1 LSQEMDMDETI
12 VEVSTQILYIPTI
25 RPHKMSAATMHK
37 QCLVLVRIK
46 TSDGIEGI
54 GEATTIGGLNYGGES
69 PESMKTNIARYFAPL
84 LIGQPASGLAAMRQR
99 IDKAIKDNRFAKCAI
114 ETALYDAYAKRL
126 GVPLN
131 ALFGG
136 AVHDRISVAWTL
148 ASGDTQKDI
157 DEAQQMLDTRRHRIF
172 KLKVGMRAPK
182 EDLKHIRAIRGA
194 LSESASIR
202 IDVNQGWSETEATQH
217 LRALADAGVELVE
230 QPIHEKN
237 LAGLQRLTALGI
249 VPIMA
254 DESLK
259 GPQDG
264 FALASAHCANVFA
277 IKIEQAGGLQNARD
291 LIGIAQA
298 ADIALY
304 GGTML
309 EGSIATIAAAHLFST
324 LNRLEWGTEMFG
336 PLLLKDEILATPLDF
351 SDYTLKIPDGP
362 GLGITLD
369 EDKIAYY
376 TRK

>member
-1 LSQEMDMDETI
+1 MDATI
-12 VEVSTQILYIPTI
+12 IEVSTRILDIPTI
-25 RPHKMSAATMHK
+25 RPHKMSVATMNN
-37 QCLVLVRIK
+37 QSIVLVRIK

-69 PESMKTNIARYFAPL
+69 PESIKTNIDSYFAPL
-84 LIGQPASGLAAMRQR
+84 IIGQSATRLAAVRKL
-99 IDKAIKDNRFAKCAI
+99 INKTIKDNRFAKSAV

-136 AVHDRISVAWTL
+136 AIADEISVAWTL

-157 DEAQQMLDTRRHRIF
+157 AEAEQLLEQRRHNIF

-182 EDLKHIRAIRGA
+182 DDIKHIAAIRKA
-194 LSESASIR
+194 LGDDISIR
-202 IDVNQGWSETEATQH
+202 IDVNQGWSETQAIQN
-217 LRALADAGVELVE
+217 LRPLADAGVELIE

-237 LAGLQRLTALGI
+237 LAGLSRLTALGI

-259 GPQDG
+259 GPEDG
-264 FALASAHCANVFA
+264 FMLAKHKCADVYA

-309 EGSIATIAAAHLFST
+309 EGSISTIASAHLFAT
-324 LNRLEWGTEMFG
+324 LNKLEWGTELFG
-336 PLLLKDEILATPLDF
+336 PLLLKDEILATPLDY
-351 SDYTLKIPDGP
+351 SDFTLKIPTGP
-362 GLGITLD
+362 GLGISLD
-369 EDKIAYY
+369 EDKVNFY

>member
-1 LSQEMDMDETI
+1 MDATI
-12 VEVSTQILYIPTI
+12 VEVNTRILDIPTI
-25 RPHKMSAATMHK
+25 RPHKMSVATMHC
-37 QCLVLVRIK
+37 QSIVLVRIK

-69 PESMKTNIARYFAPL
+69 PESIKTNIDSYFAPL
-84 LIGQPASGLAAMRQR
+84 IIGQSATKLAALRKL
-99 IDKAIKDNRFAKCAI
+99 INKTIKDNRFAKCAI

-136 AVHDRISVAWTL
+136 VVANEIGVAWTL

-157 DEAQQMLDTRRHRIF
+157 AEAEQMLATRRHNIF
-172 KLKVGMRAPK
+172 KLKIGMRSPK
-182 EDLKHIRAIRGA
+182 DDIKHIAAIRKAVGDDV
-194 LSESASIR
+194 SIR
-202 IDVNQGWSETEATQH
+202 VDINQGWSETQTVQN
-217 LRALADAGVELVE
+217 LRALADVGVELVE

-259 GPQDG
+259 GPEDG
-264 FALASAHCANVFA
+264 FTLSSQHCANVFA
-277 IKIEQAGGLQNARD
+277 IKIEQAGGLQQARD

-324 LNRLEWGTEMFG
+324 LNNLEWGTELFG
-336 PLLLKDEILATPLDF
+336 PLLLKDEILATPLDYSNF
-351 SDYTLKIPDGP
+351 TLKIPTGP
-362 GLGITLD
+362 GLGISLD
-369 EDKIAYY
+369 DDKVNFY

>member
-1 LSQEMDMDETI
+1 MDMNATI
-12 VEVSTQILYIPTI
+12 VNVSTQILDIPTI
-25 RPHKMSAATMHK
+25 RPHKMSVATMHN

-69 PESMKTNIARYFAPL
+69 PESIKTNIDRYFAPL
-84 LIGQPASGLAAMRQR
+84 IIGQPATRLASLRQR
-99 IDKAIKDNRFAKCAI
+99 INKTIKNNRFAKCAI
-114 ETALYDAYAKRL
+114 ETALYDAHAKRL
-126 GVPLN
+126 GVPLH

-136 AVHDRISVAWTL
+136 AIHDEISVAWTL

-157 DEAQQMLDTRRHRIF
+157 AEAQQMLESRRHCIF

-182 EDLKHIRAIRGA
+182 DDLQHIRAIKKAVGDDV
-194 LSESASIR
+194 SIR
-202 IDVNQGWSETEATQH
+202 IDVNQGWSETET
-217 LRALADAGVELVE
+217 LRQLKPLADAGVDLIE

-237 LAGLQRLTALGI
+237 LAGLQRLTALGT

-259 GPQDG
+259 GAEDG

-324 LNRLEWGTEMFG
+324 INKLEWGTEMFG
-336 PLLLKDEILATPLDF
+336 PLLLKDEILTTPLDY
-351 SDYTLKIPDGP
+351 SDFTLKIPTGP
-362 GLGITLD
+362 GLGVELD
-369 EDKIAYY
+369 EEKVSFY
-376 TRK
+376 TRP

>member
-1 LSQEMDMDETI
+1 MDMNATI
-12 VEVSTQILYIPTI
+12 VNVSTQILDIPTI
-25 RPHKMSAATMHK
+25 RPHKMSVATMHN

-69 PESMKTNIARYFAPL
+69 PESIKTNIDRYFAPL
-84 LIGQPASGLAAMRQR
+84 IIGQPATRLASLRQR
-99 IDKAIKDNRFAKCAI
+99 INKTIKDNRFAKCAI
-114 ETALYDAYAKRL
+114 ETALYDAHAKRL
-126 GVPLN
+126 GVPLH

-136 AVHDRISVAWTL
+136 AIHDEISVAWTL

-157 DEAQQMLDTRRHRIF
+157 AEAQQMLESRRHCIF

-182 EDLKHIRAIRGA
+182 DDLQHIRAIKKAVGDDV
-194 LSESASIR
+194 SIR
-202 IDVNQGWSETEATQH
+202 IDVNQGWSETET
-217 LRALADAGVELVE
+217 LRQLKPLADAGVDLIE

-237 LAGLQRLTALGI
+237 LAGLQRLTALGT

-259 GPQDG
+259 GAEDG

-324 LNRLEWGTEMFG
+324 INKLEWGTEMFG
-336 PLLLKDEILATPLDF
+336 PLLLKDEILTTPLDY
-351 SDYTLKIPDGP
+351 SDFTLKIPTGP
-362 GLGITLD
+362 GLGVELD
-369 EDKIAYY
+369 EEKVSFY
-376 TRK
+376 TRP

>member
-1 LSQEMDMDETI
+1 MDMDATI
-12 VEVSTQILYIPTI
+12 VEVSTQILDIPTI
-25 RPHKMSAATMHK
+25 RPHKMSVATMHN

-69 PESMKTNIARYFAPL
+69 PESMKTNIDRYFAPL

-157 DEAQQMLDTRRHRIF
+157 DEAQQMLDTRRHRLF

-182 EDLKHIRAIRGA
+182 EDLKHIRAIRQA
-194 LSESASIR
+194 LSEAASIR

-336 PLLLKDEILATPLDF
+336 PLLLKDEILATPLDY
-351 SDYTLKIPDGP
+351 SDYTLQIPQGP

-369 EDKIAYY
+369 EDKISFY

>member
-1 LSQEMDMDETI
+1 MDVTI
-12 VEVSTQILYIPTI
+12 VEVSTQILDIPTI
-25 RPHKMSAATMHK
+25 RPHRMSVATMNN

-46 TSDGIEGI
+46 MSDGIEGI

-69 PESMKTNIARYFAPL
+69 PESMKTNIDRYFAPL
-84 LIGQPASGLAAMRQR
+84 LIGQPANRLAALRQR
-99 IDKAIKDNRFAKCAI
+99 INKAIKDNRFAKCAI

-126 GVPLN
+126 GVPLS

-136 AVHDRISVAWTL
+136 AIHNEISVAWTL
-148 ASGDTQKDI
+148 ASGDTQTDI
-157 DEAQQMLDTRRHRIF
+157 AEAQQMLDCKRHRIF

-182 EDLKHIRAIRGA
+182 DDLKHIRDIRQA
-194 LSESASIR
+194 LGDQVSLR
-202 IDVNQGWSETEATQH
+202 IDVNQGWSETETVQM
-217 LRALADAGVELVE
+217 LRALADSGVELVE

-237 LAGLQRLTALGI
+237 LAGLQRLTSLGI

-259 GPQDG
+259 GPEDG

-291 LIGIAQA
+291 LIAIAQS

-324 LNRLEWGTEMFG
+324 IPRLEWGTEMFG
-336 PLLLKDEILATPLDF
+336 PLLLKDEILATPLDY
-351 SDYTLKIPDGP
+351 SDFTLKIPTGP
-362 GLGITLD
+362 GLGISLD
-369 EDKIAYY
+369 EDKVGFY